1 MQNKVLKKATDHF
14 KVALASEMKSIEV
27 PEWETTVYY
36 KPALTLAQQT
46 KVLEYHNKGK
56 LVDALVETLIIRAR
70 HEDGKPMF
78 QSGER
83 QIIINEVDP
92 DVLTRIV
99 TEMNAG
105 ANQAEAQLGN

>member
-1 MQNKVLKKATDHF
+1 MSQ
-14 KVALASEMKSIEV
+14 IEV

-36 KPALTLAQQT
+36 RPAITLAQQT
-46 KVLEYHNKGK
+46 KVLEFHNKGK
-56 LVDALVETLIIRAR
+56 LVDALVETLIVRAR

-99 TEMNAG
+99 TEMNVG
-105 ANQAEAQLGN
+105 SNKAEAELGN